1 MRPLRPSV
9 PRRTVL
15 AAALAAPAIA
25 HAQAR
30 PVIRAGFIPVLGSAP
45 LFLVAQGGLAERAGI
60 DLRLTQFESG
70 PNMIQAVASGT
81 LDAYVAGV
89 GPVAVARSRGVDL
102 RVVLA
107 TAIEEMAFVATGPLA
122 GELREGRPAA
132 EGFAAFRAANGRRA
146 RLATQPPGSVPNV
159 TLQHWLWEVERV
171 AREDVEIIAMGIDAT
186 QQAVLARAV
195 DGATVREPAY
205 TILVD
210 RDPALRLAATG
221 GRMFPDQP
229 GGVVAL
235 TGAFLTRQAAVA
247 DRFVAL
253 LVQAAEVLQRDPAS
267 AAGPVSAALGRG
279 IVPEDVI
286 RRALTSPASRFIADP
301 RRIVDSTRYMLDY
314 QVRLGAT
321 RDAPSLDG
329 VFDTGPFLR
338 ALAAR
343 S

>member
-1 MRPLRPSV
+1 MTT
-9 PRRTVL
+9 RRQLIRML
-15 AAALAAPAIA
+15 AASALAAPAIGR
-25 HAQAR
+25 AQAR

-45 LFLVAQGGLAERAGI
+45 LFLVAQGGLAEQAGI

-70 PNMIQAVASGT
+70 PNMIQAIASGT

-107 TAIEEMAFVATGPLA
+107 TAIEEMAFVATGALA
-122 GELREGRPAA
+122 GELRERRPAA
-132 EGFAAFRAANGRRA
+132 EGFAAFRAAQGRRA

-195 DGATVREPAY
+195 DGATVREPAL
-205 TILVD
+205 TILAD
-210 RDPALRLAATG
+210 RDPGLRLAATG
-221 GRMFPDQP
+221 ARMFPGQP

-235 TGAFLTRQAAVA
+235 TGAFLTQQPTLA

-253 LVQAAEVLQRDPAS
+253 LVRALDSLQRNPAA
-267 AAGPVSAALGRG
+267 AAGPVAAALGRG
-279 IVPEDVI
+279 IVAEDVI

-301 RRIVDSTRYMLDY
+301 RRIVDSTRHMLDF
-314 QVRLGAT
+314 QVRIGAT

-338 ALAAR
+338 ATAGG

>member
-1 MRPLRPSV
+1 MTN
-9 PRRTVL
+9 RRQLIQML
-15 AAALAAPAIA
+15 AASALAVPAVGR
-25 HAQAR
+25 AQAR
-30 PVIRAGFIPVLGSAP
+30 PVIRSGFIPVLGSAP
-45 LFLVAQGGLAERAGI
+45 LFLVAHGGLAEQAGV

-70 PNMIQAVASGT
+70 PHMIQAVASGT

-107 TAIEEMAFVATGPLA
+107 TAIEEMAFVATGALA

-132 EGFAAFRAANGRRA
+132 QGFAALRAAQGRRA

-159 TLQHWLWEVERV
+159 TLQHWLWEVEHV
-171 AREDVEIIAMGIDAT
+171 AREDVEIVPMGIDAT

-195 DGATVREPAY
+195 DGATVREPAL
-205 TILVD
+205 TILAD
-210 RDPALRLAATG
+210 RDPTLRLAATG

-235 TGAFLTRQAAVA
+235 TGDFMTRQPALA

-253 LVQAAEVLQRDPAS
+253 LVRATAALQRDPAA
-267 AAGPVSAALGRG
+267 AAGPVAAALGRG
-279 IVPEDVI
+279 IVPEDLI
-286 RRALTSPASRFIADP
+286 RRALVSPASRFVADP
-301 RRIVDSTRYMLDY
+301 RRIVDSTRRMFDF
-314 QVRLGAT
+314 QVRIGAT

-338 ALAAR
+338 ATAGA
-343 S
+343 